1 MIELEIKCLPNP
13 QQKEALLKD
22 ASFVSTETLTDV
34 YYETPTYD
42 LSRKDYWLR
51 TRNNKFMLKIPATNK
66 HPFAEQKTMP
76 KHEIEDEAT
85 IIEQLELSK
94 SMAFIDALEQ
104 ANIKPRY
111 HYTKTR
117 NKYQKEGFVLDFD
130 CIDYGQFTY
139 DLCEV
144 EIIVPTK
151 QDLETA
157 TKKLNTFFATHNI
170 KIEEVLGGLIYLIK
184 KTNQEHYQLLQ
195 KSRTSDWF

>member
-1 MIELEIKCLPNP
+1 MIELEIKCLPNA
-13 QQKEALLKD
+13 QQKEALLKN
-22 ASFVSTETLTDV
+22 ASFVSTETLTDT

-51 TRNNKFMLKIPATNK
+51 TRNNTFMLKIPATDK
-66 HPFAEQKTMP
+66 HPFAEQKILP
-76 KHEIEDEAT
+76 KHEIEDEV
-85 IIEQLELSK
+85 IIRKQLELSTEIP
-94 SMAFIDALEQ
+94 FIYALEQ

-117 NKYQKEGFVLDFD
+117 NKYKKEDFILDFD
-130 CIDYGQFTY
+130 HIDYGPFTY

-144 EIIVPTK
+144 EIIVPTE
-151 QDLETA
+151 QELAAA
-157 TKKLNTFFATHNI
+157 TNKLHLFFATHNM

-195 KSRTSDWF
+195 KSHKARV